1 MIARRLIKTTGSAWR
16 ALAVGRHMRGRGRG
30 TVVASAFTAEHS
42 RQTMGRDMLHV
53 TWAVMQALNDEIV
66 WPSASERDATHGQAP
81 SALHDYVDECAC
93 RRV

>member
-1 MIARRLIKTTGSAWR
+1 
-16 ALAVGRHMRGRGRG
+16 
-30 TVVASAFTAEHS
+30 
-42 RQTMGRDMLHV
+42 MGRDMLHV